1 VVTWRAL
8 SAISLALTALAA
20 LVMLSGGGTAAE
32 PVLIVAS
39 PAVSSTQAAGNTT
52 YVLKVLLPPLAEL
65 RGEKVACIRGAE
77 ILNASSP
84 TGSVAVSEGC
94 VFLTASNP
102 SPKPLE
108 VQVVLVA
115 AEPPRGQPQPP
126 VALVAAIA
134 AAAAASYLSLTESG
148 REKLFAALSIPAS
161 YYIARYEDVKR
172 SEKRVR
178 ILQYLRENPGAS
190 MRRISREAG
199 ISFGEVQWHLSIL
212 ERLGLVQR
220 VKIGRRACYFPVDVP
235 LEEWLPRFTL
245 AEMGVRIDAAAL
257 KAAKPR
263 LESMAARGA
272 IPLSELEPLLAAK
285 SGSPHAHPR
294 ATAK

>member
-1 VVTWRAL
+1 MGAWRSLLITAL
-8 SAISLALTALAA
+8 ACLALTTL
-20 LVMLSGGGTAAE
+20 LMLGGGSAAAE
-32 PVLIVAS
+32 PVLVVAS
-39 PAVSSTQAAGNTT
+39 PSVSSAQAVSNTT
-52 YVLKVLLPPLAEL
+52 YTLRVLLPPLTEL
-65 RGEKVACIRGAE
+65 HGERIACIRGAAL
-77 ILNASSP
+77 LNATPSA
-84 TGSVAVSEGC
+84 GSVSLSEGC

-102 SPKPLE
+102 SLKPLE

-115 AEPPRGQPQPP
+115 AEPPPQQPQPP
-126 VALVAAIA
+126 VALVAAVV

-161 YYIARYEDVKR
+161 YYIARFEDVRR

-190 MRRISREAG
+190 MRRISRETG

-220 VKIGRRACYFPVDVP
+220 VRIGKRACYYPVDVP
-235 LEEWLPRFTL
+235 IEEWLPRFAA
-245 AEMGVRIDAAAL
+245 AELGAHLDAAAL
-257 KAAKPR
+257 RAAKAR

-272 IPLSELEPLLAAK
+272 IPLSELEPILAAK
-285 SGSPHAHPR
+285 HAK
-294 ATAK
+294 TG